1 MDFLLLK
8 TQRNDVFVALHEQG
22 LETAEFEWL
31 KKSLDRGAMGGPSA
45 GVVSVLQHVPTGYS
59 FQFDVRGSSGNYW
72 ATYRPGRGAPQTD
85 QACSDWPDMRGRVA
99 QWAESV
105 KTELEAPDLWATVA
119 KSRVLPAAAAAEENT
134 AFTEEEKARL
144 NTALVE
150 IKQYFSTGQYF
161 SPQQKQ
167 YFDAQF
173 EYLHG
178 AIDRLGKKDW
188 LHTAVG
194 VIFSAVI
201 GFGLSDHA
209 TPLLQFASDQISQ
222 AYGWSKEVIQKLLS

>member
-1 MDFLLLK
+1 MAEFLVMK
-8 TQRNDVFVALHEQG
+8 SQRNDVLGILQETGLDCTELQWAQTTPETGFGGRREDTVSMLRHE
-22 LETAEFEWL
+22 
-31 KKSLDRGAMGGPSA
+31 
-45 GVVSVLQHVPTGYS
+45 PTGYH
-59 FQFDVRGSSGNYW
+59 FVFDVRNRSGSNW
-72 ATYRPGRGAPQTD
+72 AIYRPGIDTPKAME
-85 QACSDWPDMRGRVA
+85 ACGNWKDVLDHVSEWA
-99 QWAESV
+99 QSL
-105 KTELEAPDLWATVA
+105 KRELDAPDLWSTL
-119 KSRVLPAAAAAEENT
+119 SRSKVLPAAASAEENT
-134 AFTEEEKARL
+134 DFTEEEKARL

-150 IKQYFSTGQYF
+150 IKQYFSTGQDF

-194 VIFSAVI
+194 VIYSAVI

-222 AYGWSKEVIQKLLS
+222 AYGLSKEVIQKLLS